1 MEKGYGF
8 KQEIGNDS
16 PFPYQ
21 QRKIWH

>member
-1 MEKGYGF
+1 MEKGYHYQF
-8 KQEIGNDS
+8 PAWNHS